1 MNQILNYVKPE
12 LMVVSFVLY
21 FVGNGLKQSQMIKD
35 KFIPLILGLTGIVLC
50 GCYVIANSP
59 LSDLQEIAMAVFSA
73 IVQGILVAGLSTY
86 VNQVLKQLHKD
97 E

>member
-21 FVGNGLKQSQMIKD
+21 FVGNGLKQSQIIKD
-35 KFIPLILGLTGIVLC
+35 KFIPLILGLIGIVLS